1 MTKEIVIQYSFFAD
15 SISKQLK
22 KQNVEFEKETVKMYQ
37 QIANCILTLRFHE
50 LLTDKKSDELIKKNH
65 NNLIKQLNRKK

>member
-1 MTKEIVIQYSFFAD
+1 MAKEIKIQYSFFAD

-22 KQNVEFEKETVKMYQ
+22 KQKVSFNKETVKKYQ

-50 LLTDKKSDELIKKNH
+50 LISDNKADLLLHKNH
-65 NNLIKQLNRKK
+65 KNLISELNKTS